1 MSIVNYNT
9 ELVAEFLHCDKCN
22 TQMKLDRFL
31 FEGEKEDMKMSYV
44 YICDKCGKQEIHND
58 SFPRIKVLVNNELYK
73 YL

>member
-1 MSIVNYNT
+1 MSIVSHNA
-9 ELVAEFLHCDKCN
+9 ELVAEFLYCGKCN

-31 FEGEKEDMKMSYV
+31 IEGEKEDMKMSHV

-58 SFPRIKVLVNNELYK
+58 SFPRIKVLVNNEFLK